1 MPKTF
6 LFLFLFFS
14 LSIGWCQDIDWILN
28 REIAFPRLD
37 HVSLDNQ
44 GFIFIAD
51 TEGNLYQY
59 SRKGIAVNNFSPQRQ
74 GALQQLEAFWTTNI
88 FTFSADL
95 QEYRILDRFINPV
108 AENRIPLDAFSLVK
122 VATLGNNNIMW
133 LFDEAEMALKQFDY
147 RQNKVLQS
155 QPLNLVLDN
164 SDFDVLDIR
173 EYQNLIFLNLGE
185 EGIAVLDNQANFI
198 RILPIHTHQKL
209 SFWKN
214 YLVYL
219 DNGKMH
225 LYDFQKTIKKEFTLP
240 ETNHFIG
247 VKINQYAL
255 HFYDSNGVYIYD
267 QIENYLDLD

>member
-1 MPKTF
+1 MQRYF
-6 LFLFLFFS
+6 LIPLFFFF
-14 LSIGWCQDIDWILN
+14 LTLGWCQEQSWLLS
-28 REIAFPRLD
+28 REISFPRLD
-37 HVSLDNQ
+37 HISLDNQ

-59 SRKGIAVNNFSPQRQ
+59 SRDGIAINNFSPQRQ

-108 AENRIPLDAFSLVK
+108 AENRIPLDLFNLVK

-133 LFDEAEMALKQFDY
+133 LFDEAEMSLKQFDY
-147 RQNKVLQS
+147 RRNTVIQS

-164 SDFDVLDIR
+164 SDFEVLDIR

-185 EGIAVLDNQANFI
+185 EGIAILDNQANFI
-198 RILPIHTHQKL
+198 RILPIQTNQKL

-219 DNGKMH
+219 SDGKLHMH
-225 LYDFQKTIKKEFTLP
+225 DYQKTAARDITLP
-240 ETNHFIG
+240 ESSDYTG
-247 VKINQYAL
+247 VMINQYAL
-255 HFYDSNGVYIYD
+255 HFYNSKGVYIYD
-267 QIENYLDLD
+267 KVESYLD